1 MKENHYIQTIDEQG
15 RIYLTARAVV
25 FYFLL
30 VGAVIGTIITSK
42 TPLTN
47 DIVWIIKILYY
58 VLPLIL
64 ALIFA
69 YLFRPF
75 WKSFRNILFTILVV
89 QFLYSFC
96 VNMMRW
102 DYLQKQSD
110 KNHWKKSDR
119 IKVIKHNAKYF
130 DRNSDGFL
138 DELVLD
144 LTMDF
149 TKIRTGDYL
158 LHGVV
163 VPGASLSPFSI
174 DGGGEF
180 KITERGAKN
189 ILARSFVITPRS
201 DLGRI
206 PYEMKNFQVKLML
219 FRVLSVDEY
228 GHKLLQFAR
237 WAPFLRKTNWQGE
250 DKAIYGDWV
259 LLHDV
264 TSPDVFTLRTP
275 AVYPE

>member
-1 MKENHYIQTIDEQG
+1 MKDNQYIQIIDEQG

-30 VGAVIGTIITSK
+30 VGAVIGTIINAE
-42 TPLTN
+42 TPLTH
-47 DIVWIIKILYY
+47 DIVWIIKFLYY

-64 ALIFA
+64 AFIFS

-75 WKSFRNILFTILVV
+75 WKSFRNILFAILII
-89 QFLYSFC
+89 QFLYSFG
-96 VNMMRW
+96 VSMMRW

-119 IKVIKHNAKYF
+119 IKVTKHNAKYF

-158 LHGVV
+158 LHGVI
-163 VPGASLSPFSI
+163 VPGASFAPFSI
-174 DGGGEF
+174 EGGGEF
-180 KITERGAKN
+180 KITERGEKN
-189 ILARSFVITPRS
+189 ILVRSFVITPRS

-219 FRVLSVDEY
+219 FRVLTVDEY
-228 GHKLLQFAR
+228 GKKLLQFAR
-237 WAPFLRKTNWQGE
+237 WSPFLRETNWHGE

-259 LLHDV
+259 LLNDV
-264 TSPDVFTLRTP
+264 TSPDVYTLRTP